1 MSTIYEMKHV
11 KNLTNFEKLVSLVS
25 NYGKAYNPPKPALQL
40 DSLKAIAVNAH
51 AAITN
56 LNEIFQVYNNAVTMR
71 EIAFEPLNKLRARF
85 LSLLK
90 TTDVKSKTVLEYNSQ
105 AHYEST
111 LESLS
116 EQIKFLKTIPLE
128 IPNHTDLQTA
138 TLQILYDDLQA
149 KHQMAINQSLLFNNA
164 RLICNEVMYHKEF
177 GLITIAIQTKNYIQ
191 SLYSEKKTNYQQ
203 VSVLE
208 FNI

>member
-11 KNLTNFEKLVSLVS
+11 RNLTNFEKLISLVS
-25 NYGKAYNPPKPALQL
+25 KYGKAYNPPSAALRL
-40 DSLKAIAVNAH
+40 ESLEAIAVNAN

-56 LNEIFQVYNNAVTMR
+56 LNEIFPVYSRAMAMR

-90 TTDVKSKTVLEYNSQ
+90 ATDVQSQTVLEYNSQ
-105 AHYEST
+105 AHYENT

-116 EQIKFLKTIPLE
+116 EQIKFLKTIPVE
-128 IPNHTDLQTA
+128 IPNHTELQIT

-149 KHQMAINQSLLFNNA
+149 KHQMAMSQSLLFNNA

-177 GLITIAIQTKNYIQ
+177 GLVTIALQAKNYIQ
-191 SLYSEKKTNYQQ
+191 SLYSEKKMNYQQ

-208 FNI
+208 FNR